1 MFRINEVRCME
12 VKFVSLDSIEGE
24 KRIYVNPALVRAL
37 RQRNKTQTD
46 IVFDNDHHVI
56 VDALPEEVLKA
67 FAAA

>member
-1 MFRINEVRCME
+1 MD

-37 RQRNKTQTD
+37 RQRKETQTD

-56 VDALPEEVLKA
+56 VDAPPEEVLKA

>member
-1 MFRINEVRCME
+1 ME

-37 RQRNKTQTD
+37 RQRSQTQTD
-46 IVFDNDHHVI
+46 IVFDDNHHVI
-56 VDALPEEVLKA
+56 VDETPEAVLKA